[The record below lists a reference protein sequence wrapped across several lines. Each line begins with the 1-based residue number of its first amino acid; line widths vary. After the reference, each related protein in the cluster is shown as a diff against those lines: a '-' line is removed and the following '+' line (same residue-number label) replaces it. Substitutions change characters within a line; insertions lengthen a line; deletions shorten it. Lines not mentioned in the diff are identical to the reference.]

1 MIRDNLPSHHRRNK
15 YAFGQ
20 PEFVT
25 VKVQGILV
33 TCIHLPQS
41 DCKGGESGRIKEMKR
56 IWEKLEEED
65 LCKEV
70 GTRHIFAGDLNSLT
84 WEDQDEEE
92 WERVADRRAA
102 ANLELD
108 EAISLSKKMQELPKD
123 SIGQSPVAKA
133 ELFFDELDKVKAQL
147 VSSLEGLSIKPRAP
161 LSKLISNLEFKKR
174 EKPKFDLTKLMKE
187 NGFKDLWEEVGEFG
201 QSGSQATS
209 R

>member
-1 MIRDNLPSHHRRNK
+1 M
-15 YAFGQ
+15 AEG
-20 PEFVT
+20 
-25 VKVQGILV
+25 
-33 TCIHLPQS
+33 
-41 DCKGGESGRIKEMKR
+41 
-56 IWEKLEEED
+56 
-65 LCKEV
+65 
-70 GTRHIFAGDLNSLT
+70 
-84 WEDQDEEE
+84 
-92 WERVADRRAA
+92 RAA
-102 ANLELD
+102 TNSELG

-123 SIGQSPVAKA
+123 SIGQSPDVAKA

-187 NGFKDLWEEVGEFG
+187 NRFKDLWEEVGEFG